1 MLIYKNVKGNK
12 CSGDNTYQECNK
24 ALDPNEY
31 NKKKFLLFQRC
42 IHMTYNEYNNQDYI
56 NDNIYCN
63 EFTSKIEGIKIG
75 ILNNLKGLRKKLKFT
90 YGDKIPLPIYVM
102 IAKII

>member
-31 NKKKFLLFQRC
+31 NKKKF
-42 IHMTYNEYNNQDYI
+42 
-56 NDNIYCN
+56 
-63 EFTSKIEGIKIG
+63 
-75 ILNNLKGLRKKLKFT
+75 
-90 YGDKIPLPIYVM
+90 
-102 IAKII
+102 